1 MRPSLGKQ
9 NMQAKEIDFDTELK
23 QEEKKTFKPYP
34 EKRDSVEQ
42 GREKSKK
49 SSN

>member
-1 MRPSLGKQ
+1 
-9 NMQAKEIDFDTELK
+9 MQAKEVDFDTEL
-23 QEEKKTFKPYP
+23 KKTFKPYP